1 MFGRVARLVEANDQ
15 VATETPV
22 ALVYNGISHVVMM
35 STPSDLE
42 DFVTGFSLSEDIIA
56 STKQILDVEEIVT
69 DKGIELHMTIVAEAF
84 FWLKRKTKK
93 LSWQDWLWSLWC
105 RVFRS
110 SNTQSEIGHQ

>member
-1 MFGRVARLVEANDQ
+1 MSRHIDPVSHVLRHVWQGGELVEANDQ

-56 STKQILDVEEIVT
+56 STKQILDVEEIVQI
-69 DKGIELHMTIVAEAF
+69 KA
-84 FWLKRKTKK
+84 
-93 LSWQDWLWSLWC
+93 
-105 RVFRS
+105 S
-110 SNTQSEIGHQ
+110 SCT